1 MLWMVPQYSEFKA
14 VGAVDPEG
22 LFINSEFK
30 AVGAVDPEG
39 LFIIVSQ
46 DCPLKKKI
54 FLHLPFPVSRMIFS
68 YFSMNIKCFP
78 CCILFFEWN

>member
-1 MLWMVPQYSEFKA
+1 MLWMVPQY
-14 VGAVDPEG
+14 
-22 LFINSEFK
+22 SEFK

-68 YFSMNIKCFP
+68 YFSRILNVFHVVFCSLSGIKKKSFAL
-78 CCILFFEWN
+78 IFLFVLEV